1 MRELQEEEVE
11 IMVWD
16 DYRNCEQ
23 KGTLG
28 INQLGSINKKITQN
42 TLADVIRFRSDL
54 HLSLSCFVVSQ
65 WFEIRFE
72 WKLEIVV
79 ILFLW

>member
-1 MRELQEEEVE
+1 MKREAFQLIMRELHEEEVE
-11 IMVWD
+11 IKVWD

-54 HLSLSCFVVSQ
+54 HLSLS
-65 WFEIRFE
+65 WFRGFSM
-72 WKLEIVV
+72 V
-79 ILFLW
+79 